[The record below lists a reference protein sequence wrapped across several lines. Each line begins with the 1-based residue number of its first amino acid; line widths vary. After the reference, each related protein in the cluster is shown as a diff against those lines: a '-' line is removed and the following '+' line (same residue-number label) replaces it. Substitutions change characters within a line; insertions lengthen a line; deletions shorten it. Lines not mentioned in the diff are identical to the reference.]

1 MEKLRY
7 TIPLTPVSKK
17 NSQQIARTAKG
28 KPFILP
34 SKQYR
39 AYEKAAE
46 WYLAPKPPEPITE
59 PVNVQC
65 VFYMPTR
72 RLCDLSNLEEATHD
86 VLVRCGILA
95 DDNRD
100 IIATTDGSMVLY
112 DKDHPRTE
120 ITITPIE
127 GYEQWRKK

>member
-1 MEKLRY
+1 M
-7 TIPLTPVSKK
+7 
-17 NSQQIARTAKG
+17 
-28 KPFILP
+28 
-34 SKQYR
+34 
-39 AYEKAAE
+39 
-46 WYLAPKPPEPITE
+46 APGAGEPA
-59 PVNVQC
+59 
-65 VFYMPTR
+65 R

-120 ITITPIE
+120 ITITAKE
-127 GYEQWRKK
+127 GWQQWRKR